1 MTEVKLGTITDERLA
16 RLISNAMDLYTL
28 TWGLEVRDGKAV
40 LEVSAD
46 VDDEEHARLLEAIRQ

>member
-1 MTEVKLGTITDERLA
+1 MTDVKLGTITDDHLA
-16 RLISNAMDLYTL
+16 RLISSAMDLYTL

-46 VDDEEHARLLEAIRQ
+46 VDDEEHARLLEAMRQ